1 MKSCK
6 GQSDSYIISVLA
18 SWQWEGLAYLS
29 KLERSCEPQ
38 SQALGQ
44 QLETFQSK
52 QRGFY
57 EEGVNGYFLLLLL
70 LGTRITLQVL
80 HLGLNK
86 IAFFSFKERVGV
98 NVRAAIN
105 V

>member
-1 MKSCK
+1 MNVRVRPSGAC
-6 GQSDSYIISVLA
+6 Y
-18 SWQWEGLAYLS
+18 
-29 KLERSCEPQ
+29 
-38 SQALGQ
+38 

-57 EEGVNGYFLLLLL
+57 EEGVNGYFL

-86 IAFFSFKERVGV
+86 IAFFSFKESVGV
-98 NVRAAIN
+98 NIRAAIN